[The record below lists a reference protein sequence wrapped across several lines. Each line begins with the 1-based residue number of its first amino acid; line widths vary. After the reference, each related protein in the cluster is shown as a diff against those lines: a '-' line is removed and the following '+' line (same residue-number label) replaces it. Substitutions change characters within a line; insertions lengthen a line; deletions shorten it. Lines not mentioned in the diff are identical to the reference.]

1 MPAMQ
6 AKSIRSQRKKP
17 WEKTLG
23 DTVRF
28 HRRALKLTQVELA
41 DLAGCGPAFLYQ
53 LETGK
58 RSLRLDKVIA
68 VLQVLGLQ
76 VALERGQEQLVV
88 R

>member
-1 MPAMQ
+1 MTCAEKMPEQ
-6 AKSIRSQRKKP
+6 
-17 WEKTLG
+17 
-23 DTVRF
+23 
-28 HRRALKLTQVELA
+28 LTQVELA

-76 VALERGQEQLVV
+76 LALECGHEPLVV